1 MSENRQAFERFI
13 SSPPF
18 EKSIERFPTGDA
30 KYPWPGAYRDIT
42 VELAWECWREATFA
56 QGAQFEAQLAEADSR
71 IKELEQR
78 LAEAEAKIPRWIPVG
93 ERLPE
98 HNQLIAIL
106 TEHEK
111 LCGEFYLDRFVVRD
125 FTGVCF
131 DASCVTHWM
140 PLPEPPES
148 GKGE

>member
-1 MSENRQAFERFI
+1 MIDLGIGN
-13 SSPPF
+13 
-18 EKSIERFPTGDA
+18 
-30 KYPWPGAYRDIT
+30 
-42 VELAWECWREATFA
+42 L
-56 QGAQFEAQLAEADSR
+56 R
-71 IKELEQR
+71 IKKAGRSGIYALFNGEDLVTPLTSLEEHLASMVEELEQR
-78 LAEAEAKIPRWIPVG
+78 LAAAEAKLPRWIPVG

-98 HNQLIAIL
+98 HNQLIAML

-148 GKGE
+148 GRGE